1 MSESSQ
7 GGKFDSNLGGV
18 AIRYGEVSGVIGVFD
33 APDTPCG
40 FGMTF
45 GAVRTAE
52 SRALFWLQDHRTDLP
67 GRWVCLN
74 RRFVLVEE

>member
-1 MSESSQ
+1 V
-7 GGKFDSNLGGV
+7 GGV
-18 AIRYGEVSGVIGVFD
+18 AIRYGKVSGVIGVFFE
-33 APDTPCG
+33 APDTPMLI
-40 FGMTF
+40 GMTF

-52 SRALFWLQDHRTDLP
+52 CRAMFWLQVHMADLP

>member
-1 MSESSQ
+1 
-7 GGKFDSNLGGV
+7 
-18 AIRYGEVSGVIGVFD
+18 
-33 APDTPCG
+33 
-40 FGMTF
+40 MTF

-52 SRALFWLQDHRTDLP
+52 CRAIFRLQVPGADLP

>member
-7 GGKFDSNLGGV
+7 GGKLGSNLGGV
-18 AIRYGEVSGVIGVFD
+18 AICFGEVSGVIGVFRS
-33 APDTPCG
+33 ARHPLRI
-40 FGMTF
+40 GMTF

-52 SRALFWLQDHRTDLP
+52 GRALFRLQVHRADLP

>member
-40 FGMTF
+40 LG
-45 GAVRTAE
+45 
-52 SRALFWLQDHRTDLP
+52 
-67 GRWVCLN
+67 
-74 RRFVLVEE
+74 

>member
-7 GGKFDSNLGGV
+7 DGKFDSTIGGAALRLGEGPDGLDV
-18 AIRYGEVSGVIGVFD
+18 LD
-33 APDTPCG
+33 APDTPMLI
-40 FGMTF
+40 GMTF

-52 SRALFWLQDHRTDLP
+52 CRAIFRLQVPGADLP

>member
-18 AIRYGEVSGVIGVFD
+18 AIRYGEVCGVIGVFE

-40 FGMTF
+40 LG
-45 GAVRTAE
+45 
-52 SRALFWLQDHRTDLP
+52 
-67 GRWVCLN
+67 
-74 RRFVLVEE
+74 

>member
-18 AIRYGEVSGVIGVFD
+18 AIRYGEVSGVIGVFE
-33 APDTPCG
+33 APDTPLRI
-40 FGMTF
+40 GMTF

-52 SRALFWLQDHRTDLP
+52 GRALFRLQVRRADLP

>member
-33 APDTPCG
+33 VPDTPLRI
-40 FGMTF
+40 GMTF

-52 SRALFWLQDHRTDLP
+52 GRALFRLQVPRADLP